1 MRFGLPGVTAKTA
14 MSLDGRVALRS
25 GMSRWITSEAAR
37 ADVQRLRA
45 QSSAILTGIGTVLAD
60 DPLLTVRDPVLAG
73 AGAAPLRVVLDTRLR
88 MPPSARMLREA
99 GSTLVLCGETGPERR
114 VALAEAGARV
124 IEVPVCGGRPD
135 LTQVLRTLAGLEVNE
150 VLVEA
155 GPVLTGTMLAAGL
168 VDELVAY
175 VAPRLLGG
183 DAMPMV
189 ELGGYSRLEDALHLE
204 ITDVRAIGSDWRIT
218 ARPVSGGSRPDP
230 IFTARCSRPDVHRQM
245 FTGIIEAV
253 GRIAAVTDMAPG
265 LRVSID
271 PGPLDLGDVRLGDSI
286 AVQGV
291 CLTVVELTGDGFAVD
306 VSEETLRCT
315 TLGECGAGVRVNLE
329 KALCPGGRL
338 GGHFVTGHVDGIGTV
353 AAAQWRPRCRHAGGG
368 TRNAGALSRPQ
379 GLRVRGWDEPHRE
392 PHRGPGIR
400 GPPDPA
406 HAVRDHR
413 RQLQGRDAGQ
423 YRGRSPGPLCRIA
436 AIGVRRSSVR
446 SKQTQPNNNSLP
458 SVVAAYNRAEYLDER
473 RRMCK
478 GGAITSIG

>member
-1 MRFGLPGVTAKTA
+1 MWSADDHRHMARALALGRLGLYTAHPNPRVGCVLVKDGAVVGEDWHRRAGEPHAEVLALRAAGRQARGASCYVTLEPCCHQGRTPPCTESLIGAGIARVVLAMTDPNPAVQGRGCRALAEAGIAIASGLGEGEATRLNRGFVKRMRFGLPGVTAKTA

-124 IEVPVCGGRPD
+124 IEVPVRGGRPD
-135 LTQVLRTLAGLEVNE
+135 LIQVLRTLAGLEVNE

-183 DAMPMV
+183 DAMPMA
-189 ELGGYSRLEDALHLE
+189 ELGGYSRLEDALRLE

-218 ARPVSGGSRPDP
+218 ARPVSGGSLLSPPDIHRPM
-230 IFTARCSRPDVHRQM
+230 FTA
-245 FTGIIEAV
+245 
-253 GRIAAVTDMAPG
+253 
-265 LRVSID
+265 
-271 PGPLDLGDVRLGDSI
+271 
-286 AVQGV
+286 
-291 CLTVVELTGDGFAVD
+291 
-306 VSEETLRCT
+306 
-315 TLGECGAGVRVNLE
+315 
-329 KALCPGGRL
+329 
-338 GGHFVTGHVDGIGTV
+338 
-353 AAAQWRPRCRHAGGG
+353 
-368 TRNAGALSRPQ
+368 
-379 GLRVRGWDEPHRE
+379 
-392 PHRGPGIR
+392 
-400 GPPDPA
+400 
-406 HAVRDHR
+406 
-413 RQLQGRDAGQ
+413 
-423 YRGRSPGPLCRIA
+423 
-436 AIGVRRSSVR
+436 
-446 SKQTQPNNNSLP
+446 
-458 SVVAAYNRAEYLDER
+458 
-473 RRMCK
+473 
-478 GGAITSIG
+478 